1 MPVEFSEVM
10 VVKYVNDF
18 FPETSRRPGQD
29 LAEAV
34 NLSRQHTSWKKKK
47 KKQENAIKGRHLTLM
62 TIRLPKLFHTKRQLN
77 QCPKISFPT
86 VFVRDMKRKYLKKSV
101 SNSKIV

>member
-18 FPETSRRPGQD
+18 FPETSRRPSQD

-34 NLSRQHTSWKKKK
+34 NLSTQHTSWKTKNQQQQ
-47 KKQENAIKGRHLTLM
+47 QENAIKGRHLTLM
-62 TIRLPKLFHTKRQLN
+62 TMHKTA
-77 QCPKISFPT
+77 KI
-86 VFVRDMKRKYLKKSV
+86 V
-101 SNSKIV
+101 SN